1 MKHWQENME
10 QAAKEVFENIINIMP
25 YFSRINNPA
34 IPSLIQPNPFCQV
47 LPSEKELSKL
57 LDNSP
62 NSLKKLNIHSWN
74 PLLVTKGGI
83 EFL

>member
-1 MKHWQENME
+1 MRTSLTSCHVLP
-10 QAAKEVFENIINIMP
+10 EVNLRIISP
-25 YFSRINNPA
+25 VVYFANTN
-34 IPSLIQPNPFCQV
+34 LTGEKVQV
-47 LPSEKELSKL
+47 LPSEKELRKL

-62 NSLKKLNIHSWN
+62 NSFKKSNIHSWN